1 LPIIFSKDLINWK
14 QVWNSNCY
22 KELYY
27 ETNTYLIY
35 KNLCSRSDL
44 YFLKILGQNGA
55 TLTSGLLKFTELME
69 LFMFTFRCE
78 NEVVKQHISQKENL
92 MVILLS

>member
-35 KNLCSRSDL
+35 KI
-44 YFLKILGQNGA
+44 YVLGRICI
-55 TLTSGLLKFTELME
+55 F
-69 LFMFTFRCE
+69 
-78 NEVVKQHISQKENL
+78 
-92 MVILLS
+92 